1 MSKVHHVPYNWDK
14 WFSKRQ
20 FTIRQGK
27 DFQCQVHGM
36 ASQIRCKASKRGVL
50 VSLRIDGDTIVTTV
64 SANNVIF

>member
-1 MSKVHHVPYNWDK
+1 MSNVRHVPYKWDK

-20 FTIRQGK
+20 FTLQQGK

-36 ASQIRCKASKRGVL
+36 ASQIRSKACKRGIL

-64 SANNVIF
+64 SGNKTVF